1 MRKQSPILIV
11 ATFLALFLAI
21 MTTRSTHAH
30 AALVRTDPPDSTV
43 LDEAPSQVRLW
54 YNEPISVSFSTFQV
68 LDLDGKPVELTGI
81 HLDELDPQL
90 VILDLPEIGDGVYSI
105 HWHVLSA
112 ADGHDTQG
120 YVVFGVGHS
129 ADLNTAVVYD
139 VQTAVPW
146 AEVALRWVNYGLMA
160 LVIGAVV
167 VVQLVLPRAQ
177 QRTFLTD
184 SFLPTRRRILKL
196 AQYAAIGS
204 LLVGVGLY
212 LYQLSRLLANLAAEA
227 TWLGTGW
234 ELLTES
240 RWGWLWLG
248 RQLVFT
254 ALAILFGKMEK
265 QRSLVLRMLVTVL
278 VVGTAV
284 LQALTSHAAAV
295 TEQLPIA
302 LLADALHLL
311 AMGIW
316 LGGIVALLAGIPAAL
331 TQSLPEQARQMRK
344 EAWRTFG
351 PVATTAVAVLVFSGL
366 ISAGF
371 QVATPD
377 AMLTSFYG
385 QTLLTKIGL
394 MLLMGLFGLINSAT
408 LHPRVAAPLAR
419 LLKKPTG
426 WTPFTVDKLPRLV
439 LLEAGAGLAVLL
451 ATGIVTASPAAVGP
465 GYLPYP
471 DKEQPS
477 AMTQSVED
485 MIISFSS
492 KPNLPGQNIFV
503 VRATSHRRPAPAEVA
518 KVILRF
524 TYLEEDLGTVS
535 VEAQEIDKTAFR
547 LGGGYFSLPG
557 RWHVDVAVR
566 RLGVEDSIGS
576 FEWIVPPTSEPEP
589 VLLSDQPLQPVLL
602 PVGLAGISLLLIVG
616 LVLRRRKQA
625 KRSLEELLTPNQPE
639 SLVGAK

>member
-1 MRKQSPILIV
+1 MRKQFPIFIF
-11 ATFLALFLAI
+11 ATLLALFLALS
-21 MTTRSTHAH
+21 TTRSTYAH

-43 LDEAPSQVRLW
+43 LAEAPSQVRLW

-68 LDLDGKPVELTGI
+68 LDLEGQPVELTSI

-90 VILDLPEIGDGVYSI
+90 VILELPEIGEGVYSI

-120 YVVFGVGHS
+120 YVVFGVGSS
-129 ADLNTAVVYD
+129 ADLNTAVVHE

-146 AEVALRWVNYGLMA
+146 TEVALRWANYGLMA
-160 LVIGAVV
+160 LVIGAAIVA
-167 VVQLVLPRAQ
+167 QWVLPRAQ
-177 QRTFLTD
+177 KRAFLTD
-184 SFLPTRRRILKL
+184 SFLPARRRILKL
-196 AQYAAIGS
+196 ARYAALGS
-204 LLVGVGLY
+204 LLVGLGLF

-234 ELLTES
+234 ELLIDS

-248 RQLVFT
+248 RQAVFV
-254 ALAILFGKMEK
+254 ALAVLFGRME
-265 QRSLVLRMLVTVL
+265 RRRASNLDMMAIVL
-278 VVGTAV
+278 VVATAV
-284 LQALTSHAAAV
+284 LQALNSHAAAV
-295 TEQLPIA
+295 TSQLSLA
-302 LLADALHLL
+302 LLADALHVL
-311 AMGIW
+311 AMGTW
-316 LGGIVALLAGIPAAL
+316 LGGVASLLVGMPAA
-331 TQSLPEQARQMRK
+331 TAKALPDQARQLRQV
-344 EAWRTFG
+344 AWRMFG
-351 PVATTAVAVLVFSGL
+351 PVAAVAVALLVLSGL
-366 ISAGF
+366 VSAGF

-394 MLLMGLFGLINSAT
+394 MLLMGLFGLLNSAT

-419 LLKKPTG
+419 LLKKPAD
-426 WTPFTVDKLPRLV
+426 WTPFSVDKLPRLV
-439 LLEAGAGLAVLL
+439 LLEASVGLLVLF
-451 ATGIVTASPAAVGP
+451 ATGIVTASPTAVGP

-471 DKEQPS
+471 DKEQTS

-535 VEAQEIDKTAFR
+535 IEAQEIEETSYR

-557 RWHVDVAVR
+557 RWHVDAVVR

-576 FEWIVPPTSEPEP
+576 FEWVVPPTAEPEP
-589 VLLSDQPLQPVLL
+589 VVLSDQPLRPILL
-602 PVGLAGISLLLIVG
+602 PLGFAGMGLLLLAG
-616 LVLRRRKQA
+616 LVLWRRKHSKTSIEDVLSA
-625 KRSLEELLTPNQPE
+625 PD
-639 SLVGAK
+639 SLVRVK

>member
-1 MRKQSPILIV
+1 MRKQFPIIIF
-11 ATFLALFLAI
+11 ATILALFLAL
-21 MTTRSTHAH
+21 TTSRSTYAH

-43 LDEAPSQVRLW
+43 LAEAPSQIRLW

-68 LDLDGKPVELTGI
+68 LDLEGKPVELTGI

-90 VILDLPEIGDGVYSI
+90 VILDLPEIEDGVYSI

-120 YVVFGVGHS
+120 YVVFGVGSS
-129 ADLNTAVVYD
+129 ADLNTAVVHE

-146 AEVALRWVNYGLMA
+146 IEVILRWANYGLMA

-177 QRTFLTD
+177 RQTVLTD
-184 SFLPTRRRILKL
+184 SYLPARRRILKL
-196 AQYAAIGS
+196 AAYAALGS
-204 LLVGVGLY
+204 LLVGLGLY

-234 ELLTES
+234 ELLADS

-248 RQLVFT
+248 RQAVFGT
-254 ALAILFGKMEK
+254 LAILFGQMQKRRAGLGMVA
-265 QRSLVLRMLVTVL
+265 SLL

-284 LQALTSHAAAV
+284 LQALNSHAAAV
-295 TEQLPIA
+295 TNQLSLA
-302 LLADALHLL
+302 LVADTLHIL
-311 AMGIW
+311 AMGAW
-316 LGGIVALLAGIPAAL
+316 LGGVVSLLGGIPAVAAH
-331 TQSLPEQARQMRK
+331 SLPAQARQLRRN
-344 EAWRTFG
+344 AWHMFG
-351 PVATTAVAVLVFSGL
+351 PVAAVAVSLLVFSGL
-366 ISAGF
+366 VSAGF

-394 MLLMGLFGLINSAT
+394 MLLMGLFGLLNSAT

-419 LLKKPTG
+419 LLKKPAG
-426 WTPFTVDKLPRLV
+426 WTLFSVDKLPRLV
-439 LLEAGAGLAVLL
+439 LLEASLGLIVLF
-451 ATGIVTASPAAVGP
+451 ATGIVTASPTAVGP

-471 DKEQPS
+471 DEEQPS

-492 KPNLPGQNIFV
+492 KPNLPGQNIFL
-503 VRATSHRRPAPAEVA
+503 VRAASHRRPAPAEVA

-524 TYLEEDLGTVS
+524 RYLEEDLDTIS
-535 VEAQEIDKTAFR
+535 VEAQEIDETAFR

-557 RWHVDVAVR
+557 RWHVDVVVR

-576 FEWIVPPTSEPEP
+576 FEWIVPPTAEPEP
-589 VLLSDQPLQPVLL
+589 VVLSDQPLQPILL
-602 PVGLAGISLLLIVG
+602 PLGFAGIGLILLSG
-616 LVLRRRKQA
+616 FVLWRRKQTKA
-625 KRSLEELLTPNQPE
+625 SIEEVLAAPD

>member
-1 MRKQSPILIV
+1 MRKQSPILLF
-11 ATFLALFLAI
+11 ATLLALFLSL
-21 MTTRSTHAH
+21 TTARSTHAH

-43 LDEAPSQVRLW
+43 LAEAPSQVRLW

-68 LDLDGKPVELTGI
+68 LDLDGKPVEFTSI

-90 VILDLPEIGDGVYSI
+90 VILELPEIEDGVYSI

-120 YVVFGVGHS
+120 YVVFGVGNS
-129 ADLNTAVVYD
+129 ADLNTAVVHE

-146 AEVALRWVNYGLMA
+146 TEVALRWINYGLMA

-167 VVQLVLPRAQ
+167 VVQLVLPRIQ
-177 QRTFLTD
+177 QRSVFSD
-184 SFLPTRRRILKL
+184 SYLPILQRILKM
-196 AQYAAIGS
+196 ATYAALGS

-212 LYQLSRLLANLAAEA
+212 VYQLSRLLANLAAEA
-227 TWLGTGW
+227 TWLATGW
-234 ELLTES
+234 ELLVAS

-248 RQLVFT
+248 RQVVFGV
-254 ALAILFGKMEK
+254 LAVLFGKM
-265 QRSLVLRMLVTVL
+265 QRQRAIGLGLVAIVL

-295 TEQLPIA
+295 TNQLTLA
-302 LLADALHLL
+302 LVADTLHLL
-311 AMGIW
+311 AMGAW
-316 LGGIVALLAGIPAAL
+316 LGGAFALLVGIPAA
-331 TQSLPEQARQMRK
+331 TASALPEQARQLRK
-344 EAWRTFG
+344 EAWRVFG
-351 PVATTAVAVLVFSGL
+351 PVAAVSVGLLVFSGL
-366 ISAGF
+366 VSAGF

-394 MLLMGLFGLINSAT
+394 MLLMGLFGLLNSAT

-419 LLKKPTG
+419 LLKKPAD
-426 WTPFTVDKLPRLV
+426 WTPFSVDRLPRLV
-439 LLEAGAGLAVLL
+439 MLEAGVGIAILF

-471 DKEQPS
+471 DEAQTS
-477 AMTQSVED
+477 VMTQSVED

-492 KPNLPGQNIFV
+492 KPNLPGQNIFL

-524 TYLEEDLGTVS
+524 TYLEEDLGTIS
-535 VEAQEIDKTAFR
+535 VDAQEIDETAFR

-576 FEWIVPPTSEPEP
+576 FEWIVPPSAEPQP
-589 VLLSDQPLQPVLL
+589 VVLSDQPLQPVFL
-602 PVGLAGISLLLIVG
+602 PLGFAGISLVLFAIF
-616 LVLRRRKQA
+616 LVWRRKRTKA
-625 KRSLEELLTPNQPE
+625 SIEEILPAPD

>member
-1 MRKQSPILIV
+1 MQKQSHILIIAIV
-11 ATFLALFLAI
+11 LALFLASL
-21 MTTRSTHAH
+21 TTRSTYAH

-43 LDEAPSQVRLW
+43 LAEAPSQVRLW

-68 LDLDGKPVELTGI
+68 LDLDGQPVALTGI

-120 YVVFGVGHS
+120 YVVFGVGNS
-129 ADLNTAVVYD
+129 ADLNTAVVHE

-146 AEVALRWVNYGLMA
+146 TEVALRWANYGLMA
-160 LVIGAVV
+160 LVIGAVM

-177 QRTFLTD
+177 QRAVFAK
-184 SFLPTRRRILKL
+184 SHQPARRRILL
-196 AQYAAIGS
+196 MASYAALGS
-204 LLVGVGLY
+204 LIVGLGLY

-234 ELLTES
+234 ELLANS

-248 RQLVFT
+248 RQAIFA
-254 ALAILFGKMEK
+254 ALLILFGKMHK
-265 QRSLVLRMLVTVL
+265 RYTPALGFAVSLLVG
-278 VVGTAV
+278 GTAV

-295 TEQLPIA
+295 LNQRTLA
-302 LLADALHLL
+302 LLADALHIL

-316 LGGIVALLAGIPAAL
+316 LGGVVALLVGLPAATAKL
-331 TQSLPEQARQMRK
+331 LPEQARQLRRA
-344 EAWRTFG
+344 AWQTFG
-351 PVATTAVAVLVFSGL
+351 PVAAIAVALLVLSGL
-366 ISAGF
+366 VSAGF

-377 AMLTSFYG
+377 AMVTSFYG

-394 MLLMGLFGLINSAT
+394 MLLMGLFGLINSAS
-408 LHPRVAAPLAR
+408 LNPRLAAPLAQ
-419 LLKKPTG
+419 LLQKPAG
-426 WTPFTVDKLPRLV
+426 WTPFSVDKLPRLV
-439 LLEAGAGLAVLL
+439 LLEASVGLIVLL
-451 ATGIVTASPAAVGP
+451 ATGIVTASPAAIGP

-471 DKEQPS
+471 EKEQPS
-477 AMTQSVED
+477 TMTQSVED

-535 VEAQEIDKTAFR
+535 VDAQEIEATSFR

-557 RWHVDVAVR
+557 RWHVAVAVR

-576 FEWIVPPTSEPEP
+576 FEWIVPPTAEPEP
-589 VLLSDQPLQPVLL
+589 VVVSDQPLRPILL
-602 PVGLAGISLLLIVG
+602 PLGFAGMGLLLLG
-616 LVLRRRKQA
+616 LLLQRRKQNNTRIEDVLA
-625 KRSLEELLTPNQPE
+625 TPDSLL
-639 SLVGAK
+639 GANGD

>member
-1 MRKQSPILIV
+1 MRKQSPILIF
-11 ATFLALFLAI
+11 ATMLALFLALS
-21 MTTRSTHAH
+21 TSRSTYAH

-43 LDEAPSQVRLW
+43 LAEAPSQIRLW

-68 LDLDGKPVELTGI
+68 LDLEGQPVELTSI

-90 VILDLPEIGDGVYSI
+90 VILELPEIEDGVYSI

-120 YVVFGVGHS
+120 YVVFGVGSS
-129 ADLNTAVVYD
+129 ADLNTAVVHE

-146 AEVALRWVNYGLMA
+146 TEVILRWANYGLMA

-177 QRTFLTD
+177 RQIVLTD
-184 SFLPTRRRILKL
+184 SYLPTRRRILKL
-196 AQYAAIGS
+196 ATYAAVGS
-204 LLVGVGLY
+204 LLVGLGLY

-234 ELLTES
+234 ELLADS

-248 RQLVFT
+248 RQVVFGT
-254 ALAILFGKMEK
+254 LAILFGQMQKRRAGLGMVA
-265 QRSLVLRMLVTVL
+265 SLL

-284 LQALTSHAAAV
+284 LQALNSHAAAV
-295 TEQLPIA
+295 TNQLSLA
-302 LLADALHLL
+302 LVADTLHIL
-311 AMGIW
+311 AMGAW
-316 LGGIVALLAGIPAAL
+316 LGGVVSLLAGLPAVA
-331 TQSLPEQARQMRK
+331 TRSLPAQARQLRRN
-344 EAWRTFG
+344 AWRIFG
-351 PVATTAVAVLVFSGL
+351 PVAAVAVGLLVFSGL
-366 ISAGF
+366 VSAGF

-394 MLLMGLFGLINSAT
+394 MLLMGLFGLLNSAT

-419 LLKKPTG
+419 LLKKPAG
-426 WTPFTVDKLPRLV
+426 WTLFSVDKLPRLV
-439 LLEAGAGLAVLL
+439 LLEASVGLIVLF
-451 ATGIVTASPAAVGP
+451 ATGIVTASPTAVGP

-471 DKEQPS
+471 DEEQPS

-492 KPNLPGQNIFV
+492 KPNLPGQNIFL
-503 VRATSHRRPAPAEVA
+503 VRAASHRRPAPAEVA

-524 TYLEEDLGTVS
+524 RYLEEDLDTIS
-535 VEAQEIDKTAFR
+535 VEAQEIDETAFR

-557 RWHVDVAVR
+557 RWHVDVVVR

-576 FEWIVPPTSEPEP
+576 FEWIVPPTAEPEP
-589 VLLSDQPLQPVLL
+589 VVLSDQPLRPILL
-602 PVGLAGISLLLIVG
+602 PLGFAGIGFLAFAIFLF
-616 LVLRRRKQA
+616 RRRKQA
-625 KRSLEELLTPNQPE
+625 TASIEEVLAAPDN
-639 SLVGAK
+639 LVSAK

>member
-1 MRKQSPILIV
+1 MRKFPILMIASLLSLILA
-11 ATFLALFLAI
+11 AT
-21 MTTRSTHAH
+21 TSRSTHAH

-43 LDEAPSQVRLW
+43 LAEAPSQVRLW

-90 VILDLPEIGDGVYSI
+90 VILDLPQIGDGVYSI

-120 YVVFGVGHS
+120 YVVFGVGNS
-129 ADLNTAVVYD
+129 ADLNTAVTHE

-146 AEVALRWVNYGLMA
+146 TEVILRWLNYSLMA

-167 VVQLVLPRAQ
+167 VVQFVLPRAQ
-177 QRTFLTD
+177 RRTVLTD
-184 SFLPTRRRILKL
+184 SYLPARRHILKL
-196 AQYAAIGS
+196 AFYAALGS
-204 LLVGVGLY
+204 LVVGVGLY

-234 ELLTES
+234 ELLVDS

-248 RQLVFT
+248 RQATFA
-254 ALAILFGKMEK
+254 ALAVLFGKMQ
-265 QRSLVLRMLVTVL
+265 QRSNWEIVAVVL

-295 TEQLPIA
+295 TDLSSLA
-302 LLADALHLL
+302 LLADALHVL
-311 AMGIW
+311 AMGAW
-316 LGGIVALLAGIPAAL
+316 LGGVVSLLIGIPAVAA
-331 TQSLPEQARQMRK
+331 QALPEQARQLRK
-344 EAWRTFG
+344 EAWRVFG
-351 PVATTAVAVLVFSGL
+351 PVAAVSVGLLVFSGL
-366 ISAGF
+366 VSAGF

-385 QTLLTKIGL
+385 QSLLTKIGL
-394 MLLMGLFGLINSAT
+394 MLLMGLFGLINSAS
-408 LHPRVAAPLAR
+408 LHSRIAAPLAR
-419 LLKKPTG
+419 LLKKPAG
-426 WTPFTVDKLPRLV
+426 WTPFSANHLPRLV
-439 LLEAGAGLAVLL
+439 LLEAGVGLVVLL
-451 ATGIVTASPAAVGP
+451 ATGIVTATPTAVGP
-465 GYLPYP
+465 AYLPYP
-471 DKEQPS
+471 DEEQPS

-492 KPNLPGQNIFV
+492 KPNLPGQNIFL

-535 VEAQEIDKTAFR
+535 VEAQEIDTAAYR

-566 RLGVEDSIGS
+566 RLGVEDSIGQ
-576 FEWIVPPTSEPEP
+576 FEWIVPPTAEPQP
-589 VLLSDQPLQPVLL
+589 VLLSDQSLRPILL
-602 PVGLAGISLLLIVG
+602 PLGLAGFLLIVTVG
-616 LVLRRRKQA
+616 LILWRRKQ
-625 KRSLEELLTPNQPE
+625 RQSSLEDVLGAAET
-639 SLVGAK
+639 LVGAK

>member
-1 MRKQSPILIV
+1 MRKRTSILTT
-11 ATFLALFLAI
+11 AMLLAFFLAI
-21 MTTRSTHAH
+21 STTRSTYAH

-43 LDEAPSQVRLW
+43 LAEAPSQVRLW

-68 LDLDGKPVELTGI
+68 LDLEGQPVALTGI

-90 VILDLPEIGDGVYSI
+90 VILELPEIGDGVYSI

-120 YVVFGVGHS
+120 YVVFGVGS
-129 ADLNTAVVYD
+129 TADLNTAVIHE

-146 AEVALRWVNYGLMA
+146 TEVALRWANYGLMA

-167 VVQLVLPRAQ
+167 VAQGVLPRAQ
-177 QRTFLTD
+177 RRAVFTECYQ
-184 SFLPTRRRILKL
+184 PAHRRILKMAHYGAL
-196 AQYAAIGS
+196 GS
-204 LLVGVGLY
+204 LIVGLGLY
-212 LYQLSRLLANLAAEA
+212 LYQLARLLANLAAEA

-234 ELLTES
+234 ALLADS

-248 RQLVFT
+248 RQAVFAALV
-254 ALAILFGKMEK
+254 ILFGKMQK
-265 QRSLVLRMLVTVL
+265 RHTPTLSLVASLL

-284 LQALTSHAAAV
+284 LQALNSHAAAV
-295 TEQLPIA
+295 TNQLPLA
-302 LLADALHLL
+302 LAADTLHVL

-316 LGGIVALLAGIPAAL
+316 LGGVVALFVGLPAAAAQTLPDEARQLRRDAWRAFGPVAAIAVALLAL
-331 TQSLPEQARQMRK
+331 
-344 EAWRTFG
+344 
-351 PVATTAVAVLVFSGL
+351 SGM

-385 QTLLTKIGL
+385 QALLTKIGL
-394 MLLMGLFGLINSAT
+394 MLLMGLFGLLNSAT
-408 LHPRVAAPLAR
+408 LHPRIAAPLAR

-426 WTPFTVDKLPRLV
+426 WTPLSVDKLPRLV
-439 LLEAGAGLAVLL
+439 LLEAGVGLVVLL
-451 ATGIVTASPAAVGP
+451 ATGIVAASPTAVGP
-465 GYLPYP
+465 SYLPYP
-471 DKEQPS
+471 DETQTS
-477 AMTQSVED
+477 TMTQSVAD

-535 VEAQEIDKTAFR
+535 VDAQEIETTSFR

-557 RWHVDVAVR
+557 RWHVDVVVR
-566 RLGVEDSIGS
+566 RLGVEDSVGS
-576 FEWIVPPTSEPEP
+576 FEWVVPPTAVPEP
-589 VLLSDQPLQPVLL
+589 VVLSDQPLQPILL
-602 PVGLAGISLLLIVG
+602 PLGLGGLGLLLLAG
-616 LVLRRRKQA
+616 LVLWRRKRRNSSSQDVLA
-625 KRSLEELLTPNQPE
+625 APDG
-639 SLVGAK
+639 LVGAK

>member
-1 MRKQSPILIV
+1 MRKQSPIFII
-11 ATFLALFLAI
+11 ATLLALLLAST
-21 MTTRSTHAH
+21 TTRSTYAH

-43 LDEAPSQVRLW
+43 LAEAPAEVRLW

-68 LDLDGKPVELTGI
+68 LDLDGKPVELDGI
-81 HLDELDPQL
+81 RLDEVDPQL
-90 VILDLPEIGDGVYSI
+90 VILDMPEMEDGVYSI

-120 YVVFGVGHS
+120 YVVFGVGNS
-129 ADLNTAVVYD
+129 TDINTAVVHE

-146 AEVALRWVNYGLMA
+146 LEVALRWFNYGLMA
-160 LVIGAVV
+160 LVIGAAV
-167 VVQLVLPRAQ
+167 VVQIVLPRAQ
-177 QRTFLTD
+177 
-184 SFLPTRRRILKL
+184 RRIVFADSYQPARHRILQL
-196 AQYAAIGS
+196 ARFAALGS
-204 LLVGVGLY
+204 LIAGVGLY
-212 LYQLSRLLANLAAEA
+212 LYQMSRLMANLATEA

-234 ELLTES
+234 ELLVAS

-248 RQLVFT
+248 RQAVFA
-254 ALAILFGKMEK
+254 ALFFLFGRMQK
-265 QRSLVLRMLVTVL
+265 QRAASLGILASVL
-278 VVGTAV
+278 VVATAV
-284 LQALTSHAAAV
+284 LQALNSHAAAV
-295 TEQLPIA
+295 TDQLALA
-302 LLADALHLL
+302 LLADTLHVL
-311 AMGIW
+311 AMGVW
-316 LGGIVALLAGIPAAL
+316 LGGVVALLVGIPAAL
-331 TQSLPEQARQMRK
+331 TQVLPEQARQLRK
-344 EAWRTFG
+344 AAWRIFG
-351 PVATTAVAVLVFSGL
+351 PVAAVAVALLVFSGL
-366 ISAGF
+366 VSAGF

-408 LHPRVAAPLAR
+408 LNPRVAAPLAR
-419 LLKKPTG
+419 LLKKPAG
-426 WTPFTVDKLPRLV
+426 WTPFSVDKLSRLV
-439 LLEAGAGLAVLL
+439 LLEATLGLVVLF
-451 ATGIVTASPAAVGP
+451 ATGIVTASPTAVGP
-465 GYLPYP
+465 SYLPYP
-471 DKEQPS
+471 DKTQTS
-477 AMTQSVED
+477 TMTQSVED

-535 VEAQEIDKTAFR
+535 VDAQEINETSYR

-589 VLLSDQPLQPVLL
+589 VVLSDQRLQPILL
-602 PVGLAGISLLLIVG
+602 PLGFAGMSLMLLAG
-616 LVLRRRKQA
+616 LVLWRRKQNNA
-625 KRSLEELLTPNQPE
+625 SIEEVLTTSD

>member
-1 MRKQSPILIV
+1 MRKHASILIL
-11 ATFLALFLAI
+11 ATFLALFLALA
-21 MTTRSTHAH
+21 TTRSTYAH

-43 LDEAPSQVRLW
+43 LAEAPSQVRLW

-68 LDLDGKPVELTGI
+68 LDLEGLPVELTSI

-90 VILDLPEIGDGVYSI
+90 VILGLPEIGDGVYSI

-120 YVVFGVGHS
+120 YVVFGVGS
-129 ADLNTAVVYD
+129 TADLNTAVVHEI
-139 VQTAVPW
+139 QTAVPW
-146 AEVALRWVNYGLMA
+146 TEVALRWANYGLMA

-177 QRTFLTD
+177 RRAVFANSYQ
-184 SFLPTRRRILKL
+184 PTADRILKL
-196 AQYAAIGS
+196 ARYAALGS

-227 TWLGTGW
+227 TWLGTGL
-234 ELLTES
+234 ELLSDS

-248 RQLVFT
+248 RQAVFALLVV
-254 ALAILFGKMEK
+254 LLGRMK
-265 QRSLVLRMLVTVL
+265 QRRTTGLGLLAMVL
-278 VVGTAV
+278 VGATAV
-284 LQALTSHAAAV
+284 LQALNSHAAAA
-295 TEQLPIA
+295 TSQLPLA
-302 LLADALHLL
+302 LLADALHVL
-311 AMGIW
+311 AMGTW
-316 LGGIVALLAGIPAAL
+316 LGGVAALLAGLPAATAIL
-331 TQSLPEQARQMRK
+331 LPDQARQLRQ

-351 PVATTAVAVLVFSGL
+351 PIAAVAVALLVLSGMM
-366 ISAGF
+366 SAGF

-394 MLLMGLFGLINSAT
+394 MLLMGLFGLLNSAT

-419 LLKKPTG
+419 LLKKPEG
-426 WTPFTVDKLPRLV
+426 WTPFSVDKLPRLV
-439 LLEAGAGLAVLL
+439 LLEASVGLLILL
-451 ATGIVTASPAAVGP
+451 VTGIVTASPTAVGP

-477 AMTQSVED
+477 AMTQSVAD
-485 MIISFSS
+485 MVISFSS

-535 VEAQEIDKTAFR
+535 VDAKEIAETSYR

-557 RWHVDVAVR
+557 RWHVDVVVR

-576 FEWIVPPTSEPEP
+576 FEWVVPPTAVPEP
-589 VLLSDQPLQPVLL
+589 VVLSDQPLRPILL
-602 PVGLAGISLLLIVG
+602 PLGLMGIVG
-616 LVLRRRKQA
+616 LLLVGGVLWRRKQA
-625 KRSLEELLTPNQPE
+625 KRSIEEVLAAPD